1 MKSNAPYH
9 PELCSLASR
18 ALLSIIQSI
27 ALSRLEHCFWRS
39 GTMLLTFKSIAL
51 RVRKHSSQS
60 PKALIPVF
68 EKKVLSHFDLTYTH
82 FALNYFCIKYLQFL

>member
-1 MKSNAPYH
+1 MKSYAPYH

-27 ALSRLEHCFWRS
+27 ALSRQEHCFWRS

-51 RVRKHSSQS
+51 GVRKHSSQS

-82 FALNYFCIKYLQFL
+82 FALNYFCIKHLQFL